1 MNVQNT
7 PPTPQAKRRPVQ
19 LAISIV
25 CYIII
30 AILLLIL
37 IGNITFIIKG
47 AANAD
52 APPSVFGVIPLVTL
66 TGSMEG
72 TRPDSFREGSLLI
85 MTKPKDLQEGD
96 VIAFQDPT
104 AAELVI
110 VSHRI
115 HEITTGENGETLIY
129 TKGDANNAPD
139 TYPITPDA
147 VYAKYAFHIEKVGA
161 FALFLKEPLGMLLFI
176 GLPILAFII
185 YDLVRHRRQEA
196 EKTRQNQEMAAE
208 LERLRST
215 VGEATDPDE
224 GEDEEPS
231 LAPTDPEQSPL
242 AAEEAAESDTTR
254 DDAAEH
260 TSSVE

>member
-7 PPTPQAKRRPVQ
+7 PPTSQAKRRPVQ

-25 CYIII
+25 CYILI
-30 AILLLIL
+30 AFLLLIL

-47 AANAD
+47 AATAD

-66 TGSMEG
+66 SGSMEG

-115 HEITTGENGETLIY
+115 HEITTGESGETLIY

-147 VYAKYAFHIEKVGA
+147 VYGKYAFHLEKVGS

-176 GLPILAFII
+176 GLPILAFIL
-185 YDLVRHRRQEA
+185 YDLIRHRKQEA
-196 EKTRQNQEMAAE
+196 EKNRRDEKMAAE
-208 LERLRST
+208 LERLR
-215 VGEATDPDE
+215 VAAGEATAPGESIPAATELAQSPSAVENTTE
-224 GEDEEPS
+224 GEP
-231 LAPTDPEQSPL
+231 PRT
-242 AAEEAAESDTTR
+242 
-254 DDAAEH
+254 DAAED
-260 TSSVE
+260 TKSVE